1 MILNRGEIEM
11 KKIKNIIAISAFSLM
26 VLALPSIASAQ
37 WNGGGYPNSGGIFR
51 GGRDLDRVA
60 ERLKDNARD
69 LERQIDREFN
79 SRGRYGNT
87 GILGTILGGGGV
99 YNRGYGNDHIKRL
112 ADQFRRA
119 ADRFENRMD
128 DNDDRGR
135 YDRDDRYDDNRYG
148 RNGRWD
154 RGDSRDRQA
163 AQQLLSIGSQLENEL
178 RRMRTSY
185 QLQREWS
192 TIRQD
197 LNTVASAYGR
207 GGRNSR
213 YPF

>member
-1 MILNRGEIEM
+1 M
-11 KKIKNIIAISAFSLM
+11 KKIKNIIALSAFSLM

-51 GGRDLDRVA
+51 GGRDLDRVS

-69 LERQIDREFN
+69 LERQIDREFRGN
-79 SRGRYGNT
+79 NGRYGNT
-87 GILGTILGGGGV
+87 GILGTILGGGG
-99 YNRGYGNDHIKRL
+99 YNNRGYGNDNIKRL
-112 ADQFRRA
+112 AEDFRRA

-128 DNDDRGR
+128 DNDNGR
-135 YDRDDRYDDNRYG
+135 MG

-154 RGDSRDRQA
+154 RGDSRDQQA
-163 AQQLLSIGSQLENEL
+163 AQQLLSIGSRLENEL
-178 RRMRTSY
+178 RRYRMSS
-185 QLQREWS
+185 QLQREWGQ
-192 TIRQD
+192 IRQD

-207 GGRNSR
+207 GGRNGR

>member
-1 MILNRGEIEM
+1 
-11 KKIKNIIAISAFSLM
+11 
-26 VLALPSIASAQ
+26 
-37 WNGGGYPNSGGIFR
+37 
-51 GGRDLDRVA
+51 
-60 ERLKDNARD
+60 
-69 LERQIDREFN
+69 
-79 SRGRYGNT
+79 
-87 GILGTILGGGGV
+87 
-99 YNRGYGNDHIKRL
+99 
-112 ADQFRRA
+112 
-119 ADRFENRMD
+119 MD